1 MPKPEEIIKENLK
14 RLAEIEKPYC
24 QLTGEGSISVNRTR
38 VEIED
43 SPISVMFLPDDFAS
57 TGFVQ
62 KLKEVGFKGYITTVL
77 NQGMTDALVN
87 GLWTEFCK
95 ERIKYDFEFWAY
107 TCLVITEKGTG
118 RDIPFKL
125 NRAQRYY
132 LKELEKLRLSDSPID
147 IVLCKARQWGGSTL
161 TQLYMLWIQL
171 VHRANWNSVICGHV
185 ETAARNVS
193 GMLQKAINNMP
204 AWTTGVKIKTSPY
217 QGSQKTRYINTTNS
231 RYSIGSAEK
240 PEGLRSEDIA
250 MAHLTEVGLW
260 KATKGKKPEDLVQA
274 IFGSILSGPYTM
286 KVLESTAKGV
296 GNYFHRTWISALKGE
311 NNFTPVFIPWFL
323 IDIYSEHI
331 YHQEYYSFIL
341 SMDEYEHW
349 LFELG
354 ATLEAIKWYRSKKKE
369 MNDQWR
375 MCSEYPSTAA
385 EAFQS
390 TGRRVFPAKYVE
402 SLRRTCVEPVFY
414 GEFCGN
420 AEKGKDSLLNVR
432 FENLP
437 PTPDREN
444 ILWVWALPD
453 MSVSYRDRYIVSVDV
468 GGVSENADYSDISV
482 ADRLPMLEDDGVPEI
497 VAEWHGHI
505 EHDLLIWKAAQIAS
519 AYGNALLVIES
530 NTLETEGTEGD
541 NFEYVLDEIVESYDN
556 LYSRTTPEQ
565 IRQGMPTK
573 YGFHT
578 NTKTK
583 PMVVNFLRAAA
594 RDGQYV
600 ERCMETTLEMDVFE
614 LKEDGKQTG
623 AVEGCHDDRVMAR
636 GILVYVCWQWP
647 APRIIRKISGKEK
660 KRTAIVSEAS
670 L

>member
-1 MPKPEEIIKENLK
+1 
-14 RLAEIEKPYC
+14 
-24 QLTGEGSISVNRTR
+24 
-38 VEIED
+38 
-43 SPISVMFLPDDFAS
+43 
-57 TGFVQ
+57 
-62 KLKEVGFKGYITTVL
+62 
-77 NQGMTDALVN
+77 
-87 GLWTEFCK
+87 
-95 ERIKYDFEFWAY
+95 
-107 TCLVITEKGTG
+107 
-118 RDIPFKL
+118 
-125 NRAQRYY
+125 
-132 LKELEKLRLSDSPID
+132 
-147 IVLCKARQWGGSTL
+147 
-161 TQLYMLWIQL
+161 
-171 VHRANWNSVICGHV
+171 
-185 ETAARNVS
+185 
-193 GMLQKAINNMP
+193 
-204 AWTTGVKIKTSPY
+204 
-217 QGSQKTRYINTTNS
+217 
-231 RYSIGSAEK
+231 
-240 PEGLRSEDIA
+240 
-250 MAHLTEVGLW
+250 
-260 KATKGKKPEDLVQA
+260 
-274 IFGSILSGPYTM
+274 
-286 KVLESTAKGV
+286 
-296 GNYFHRTWISALKGE
+296 
-311 NNFTPVFIPWFL
+311 
-323 IDIYSEHI
+323 
-331 YHQEYYSFIL
+331 
-341 SMDEYEHW
+341 
-349 LFELG
+349 
-354 ATLEAIKWYRSKKKE
+354 
-369 MNDQWR
+369 

-432 FENLP
+432 FESLP

-453 MSVSYRDRYIVSVDV
+453 TSVSYRDRYIVSVDV

-482 ADRLPMLEDDGVPEI
+482 ADRLPMLEDGGVPEI

-519 AYGNALLVIES
+519 AYDNALLVIES

-600 ERCMETTLEMDVFE
+600 ERCNETTLEMDVFE

-647 APRIIRKISGKEK
+647 APRIIRKTSGKEK